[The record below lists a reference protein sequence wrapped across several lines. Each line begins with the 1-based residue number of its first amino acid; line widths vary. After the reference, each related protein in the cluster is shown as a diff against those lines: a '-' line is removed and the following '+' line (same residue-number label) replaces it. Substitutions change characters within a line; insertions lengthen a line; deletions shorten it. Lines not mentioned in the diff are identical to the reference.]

1 MFTFTEE
8 ILNGKLYFCIM
19 KMIRYLVDKYML
31 IKSTSTTLNYVLN
44 VFSVSNGEII
54 IVGGTKLWIFLM
66 FSLLNMCR
74 LSK

>member
-1 MFTFTEE
+1 
-8 ILNGKLYFCIM
+8 
-19 KMIRYLVDKYML
+19 ML

-54 IVGGTKLWIFLM
+54 IVGRTKLWIFLM

>member
-1 MFTFTEE
+1 
-8 ILNGKLYFCIM
+8 
-19 KMIRYLVDKYML
+19 MIRYLVGKYMFL
-31 IKSTSTTLNYVLN
+31 KSTSKTLNYVLN

-54 IVGGTKLWIFLM
+54 IVGGTKVWIFLM

>member
-1 MFTFTEE
+1 
-8 ILNGKLYFCIM
+8 
-19 KMIRYLVDKYML
+19 ML

>member
-1 MFTFTEE
+1 MF
-8 ILNGKLYFCIM
+8 L
-19 KMIRYLVDKYML
+19 
-31 IKSTSTTLNYVLN
+31 KSTSKTLNYVLN

-54 IVGGTKLWIFLM
+54 IVGGTKVWIFLM